1 MNKTMRYVNVETIFD
16 GYVSEETGTG
26 ERCTQ
31 PKSQKASN
39 I

>member
-1 MNKTMRYVNVETIFD
+1 MNKMTRYVNVETILD
-16 GYVSEETGTG
+16 GYVCEENGTG